1 MSNADRVVNLLD
13 RCLRYV
19 SDDASRKLYGKTALK
34 YREVV
39 DRINLLA
46 DVTESLMSSDRSVTS
61 SLVPSSCCEQQ
72 TFASNVSG
80 TCGSERHDRSFTF
93 ERSDVRTARHTYRG
107 SQVSE
112 FYKVL
117 KTMPRVQGCDVGTLM
132 IANSVIPWFEYR
144 YVKVK
149 APINDNGR
157 PCYQLYHF
165 PLYLAYFTAVACS
178 IWQKDKFNDL
188 SGYFDEFVELV
199 KSSDRV
205 VVPAPTSL
213 LQRNPDHVVVSQ
225 EDAVRGFEYWLC
237 FVKTFN
243 DVSYTLKCGVRL
255 YNDQYTA
262 KMRVLGFIPDE
273 VLVKLQDV
281 TYESFY
287 GECG

>member
-19 SDDASRKLYGKTALK
+19 NSDASKKLYGKTALK
-34 YREVV
+34 YQEVV

-46 DVTESLMSSDRSVTS
+46 TVTESLMSKGTYGSESPT
-61 SLVPSSCCEQQ
+61 PSSCFNSQSVVNCC
-72 TFASNVSG
+72 TDSFG
-80 TCGSERHDRSFTF
+80 TDRPGSSFTF

-117 KTMPRVQGCDVGTLM
+117 KTIPRVQGCDVGTLM

-149 APINDNGR
+149 APLNDDGR

-199 KSSDRV
+199 KSVNRV
-205 VVPAPTSL
+205 VVPAPSSL

-262 KMRVLGFIPDE
+262 KMRVLGFIPDD

>member
-1 MSNADRVVNLLD
+1 
-13 RCLRYV
+13 
-19 SDDASRKLYGKTALK
+19 
-34 YREVV
+34 
-39 DRINLLA
+39 
-46 DVTESLMSSDRSVTS
+46 
-61 SLVPSSCCEQQ
+61 
-72 TFASNVSG
+72 
-80 TCGSERHDRSFTF
+80 
-93 ERSDVRTARHTYRG
+93 
-107 SQVSE
+107 
-112 FYKVL
+112 
-117 KTMPRVQGCDVGTLM
+117 M

-149 APINDNGR
+149 APLNDNGR

-205 VVPAPTSL
+205 VVPAPSSL

-262 KMRVLGFIPDE
+262 KMRVLGFIPDD